1 VKSDMDKIEEAKKVL
16 KEYDEKF
23 LELLTKEMGIKD
35 FDEEIN
41 RLREE
46 TIRKIKDILY

>member
-1 VKSDMDKIEEAKKVL
+1 MDKIEEAKKIL
-16 KEYDEKF
+16 KEYDDNF
-23 LELLTKEMGIKD
+23 LELLTKEMSLKD

-41 RLREE
+41 KLREE